1 MKTKLLTLGFLIGL
15 TLAAFRAYQY
25 PEYTSDGL
33 LYMANAVVMKGAS
46 VQALHDTVYRDASA
60 GMPRRTMDHLEGK
73 DDPIET
79 PQSKSFKARALNPYR
94 FAEFLPCFAIRPI
107 FNELVYLLHYKI
119 GMGLLRATVLIPV
132 LSYWLL
138 GWIVLAWI
146 SHYVAQPWPPLISLL
161 LLLTPPIWDLARS
174 NTPDAFSCCVLLL
187 SLYLILEKESLL
199 LGLSLVLASVYIR
212 TDNVLLVLPLLAS
225 ASLAHKSLE
234 KAKAACLAGLAIG
247 SVILI
252 NHFAGDYGIKMLY
265 YRAFVEPPVAPGE
278 LVAQF
283 GLHDYLV
290 AFQAGISTMTHGPVI
305 PFALMGLV
313 GTIACL
319 RTHRVALLGLVAV
332 TLCFAVSHFLVFPLG
347 ESRYF
352 GLFFLVMGIM
362 AASTLTVIPEDQK
375 A

>member
-1 MKTKLLTLGFLIGL
+1 
-15 TLAAFRAYQY
+15 
-25 PEYTSDGL
+25 
-33 LYMANAVVMKGAS
+33 
-46 VQALHDTVYRDASA
+46 
-60 GMPRRTMDHLEGK
+60 
-73 DDPIET
+73 
-79 PQSKSFKARALNPYR
+79 
-94 FAEFLPCFAIRPI
+94 
-107 FNELVYLLHYKI
+107 
-119 GMGLLRATVLIPV
+119 
-132 LSYWLL
+132 
-138 GWIVLAWI
+138 
-146 SHYVAQPWPPLISLL
+146 LL